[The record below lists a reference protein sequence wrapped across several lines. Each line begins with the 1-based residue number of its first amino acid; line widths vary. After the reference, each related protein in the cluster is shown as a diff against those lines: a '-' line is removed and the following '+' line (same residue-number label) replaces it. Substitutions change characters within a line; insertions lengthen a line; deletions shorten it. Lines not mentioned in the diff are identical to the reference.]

1 MISLP
6 RTPMEAWVKARIG
19 GVSDDV
25 DLSMEALRRY
35 QLEKLQATLGWVQ
48 QRSPFYRR
56 HFSAFATG
64 SLQGLEDLARWP
76 LTTADDLRQD
86 PLAFLCV
93 SQSLVQRVVTLP
105 TGAHDERA
113 RRLFFSAADLE
124 LAADFFHHGFST
136 AVYPG
141 QRMLVMMPCERPDSV
156 GRLLARGLDRL
167 AVHTF
172 LHGPMLSAEAAVN
185 DVLRHRADCLVGIP
199 SQMVALVR
207 HAAATR
213 IPAGQIKSVWL
224 GTQNSQRSVVDEIG
238 RFLGCPVYQHY
249 GVAEMCPGGGVQCA
263 AREGFHLRETDL
275 LTEIVDAQTG
285 RPVPDGTF
293 GEVVVTTLTREAM
306 PLVRFRTGLRA
317 AIMPGRCP
325 CGSALR
331 RLTLHQG

>member
-1 MISLP
+1 MISLT
-6 RTPMEAWVKARIG
+6 RTPMEAWVKASIG
-19 GVSDDV
+19 VPDDV
-25 DLSMEALRRY
+25 ELSPEELSRY
-35 QLEKLQATLGWVQ
+35 QLEKLQVTLEWVK

-56 HFSAFATG
+56 HFAALADG
-64 SLQGLEDLARWP
+64 YLRGLEDLARWP
-76 LTTADDLRQD
+76 LTTCDDLRQD

-93 SQSLVQRVVTLP
+93 SQSRVQRVVTLP
-105 TGAHDERA
+105 SDARDGRA
-113 RRLFFSAADLE
+113 RRLFFSGADLE
-124 LAADFFHHGFST
+124 LAVDFFRHGFST
-136 AVYPG
+136 GVDAG

-167 AVHTF
+167 SVHTI

-185 DVLRHRADCLVGIP
+185 DVLRHQADCLVGIP

-207 HAAATR
+207 HAAAAR
-213 IPAGQIKSVWL
+213 VPAGQIKSVWL
-224 GTQNSQRSVVDEIG
+224 GTQNSLRNVVDEIG
-238 RFLGCPVYQHY
+238 RFWGCSVYQHY

-263 AREGFHLRETDL
+263 AREGFHLREADL
-275 LTEIVDAQTG
+275 LTEIVEAQTG

-306 PLVRFRTGLRA
+306 PLVRYRTGLRA

-331 RLTLHQG
+331 RLILHQG